1 MPAKPQKLR
10 RQILIAVAK
19 RPGGM
24 READL
29 RSRLQYI
36 FQTDDFPLDLTLL
49 RMEEDGAVLFH
60 SDGRISLTDRGNKLR
75 SIEAKRSK
83 S

>member
-1 MPAKPQKLR
+1 MTTKPQKLR

-19 RPGGM
+19 RPSGM

-49 RMEEDGAVLFH
+49 EMEEDGVVLFL
-60 SDGRISLTDRGNKLR
+60 SDGNISLTDRGNKLR
-75 SIEAKRSK
+75 RTETKRSK

>member
-1 MPAKPQKLR
+1 MPTKPQNFR

-24 READL
+24 RETDL
-29 RSRLQYI
+29 QSRLQYI
-36 FQTDDFPLDLTLL
+36 FQTDDFALDLTLL
-49 RMEEDGAVLFH
+49 GMEEDGIVLFR
-60 SDGRISLTDRGNKLR
+60 SDGSISLTDRGNKLR
-75 SIEAKRSK
+75 RIETKRSK

>member
-1 MPAKPQKLR
+1 MTTKPQKLR

-19 RPGGM
+19 RPSGM

-49 RMEEDGAVLFH
+49 EMEEDGVVLFL
-60 SDGRISLTDRGNKLR
+60 SDGSISLTDRGNKLR
-75 SIEAKRSK
+75 RTETKRSK